1 MVKKIRVKKKRT
13 EAQTP
18 APPKDRVRGSKKNPK
33 GAASGS
39 RGGIKIPEKSLKTLE
54 NYRDEHN
61 EKYTAKSKKVN
72 LGTLKAVYQR
82 GAGAFSSSHRPQV
95 TSREQWALARVKAFL
110 KLVGTGQRKK
120 AYTTDLDLLPE
131 GHPQKSKAKKKAELL
146 NIPDKYSHI
155 DFTPPKGVQD
165 AAKRGLEVR
174 ATKPPSQR
182 GGTEVGLARA
192 RDLANGKQ
200 LSPDTVKRMFAYFTR
215 HEVDKKGSTW
225 SDQGKGWQAWHLWG
239 GDDGFSYSR
248 KVTKQMKAADQKVKS
263 LTAYSEALVL
273 NEIRTYD
280 LPDGLTIGKPFKTL
294 SLGQVSSRMNG
305 KPIGD
310 AIDQDLLNEMVRVFN
325 LRKESDPVII
335 DWQHATSPY
344 QNGIQGPDA
353 GNALGVI
360 VDLEVKSDGLY
371 AIPAY
376 NERGL
381 KVVNEAGGI
390 LWSSPEYLHGDIFT
404 RDGGDKVGD
413 AQLLAITLTPRPAQQ
428 SNKID
433 RVTLKESLSMYSKD
447 QLNAMDHDDLVDFA
461 NREQDL
467 NRQKDEM
474 IKQLEKQVKSMNED
488 NESKIAK
495 DNEELNEHYGDKK
508 EMRGEHKD
516 SEKKNE
522 HYDDDK
528 KKMNEHYDDDKKKMN
543 EHYDDDKKKKMKEH
557 KKMSE
562 SFTSPALLSEI
573 QMLREQVQQLRQA
586 KIEVEKTTAV
596 NQLLSEGKISPN
608 EESVAREAYDMK
620 LEGRE
625 SFWNMFSERPSN
637 SVVPMTTIG
646 HGASG
651 REITKETINLK
662 VKKLSEDKGISYSQA
677 LTEFRT
683 SNSSEYNQAYGV

>member
-13 EAQTP
+13 QAQTP
-18 APPKDRVRGSKKNPK
+18 APKKDQITGSKKNPK
-33 GAASGS
+33 GSASGA
-39 RGGIKIPEKSLKTLE
+39 RGGIEISEKAIKTLE

-61 EKYTAKSKKVN
+61 EKYNAKSKKVD
-72 LGTLKAVYQR
+72 LGTLKAVFRR
-82 GAGAFSSSHRPQV
+82 GAGAFSRSHRPQV
-95 TSREQWALARVKAFL
+95 TSRTQWALARVKAFL
-110 KLVGTGQRKK
+110 KLVGTGERKK
-120 AYTTDLDLLPE
+120 SYTTDLDLLPK
-131 GHPQKSKAKKKAELL
+131 GHPQRTEKETKSELL
-146 NIPDKYSHI
+146 AIPDKYSHI
-155 DFTPPKGVQD
+155 DFVPPKGVQD

-182 GGTEVGLARA
+182 RGTEVGLARA

-200 LSPDTVKRMFAYFTR
+200 LSPDTVKRMLNYFTR

-225 SDQGKGWQAWHLWG
+225 KDQGKGWQEWHLWG
-239 GDDGFSYSR
+239 GDAGFAYAR
-248 KVTKQMKAADQKVKS
+248 KTVKQMKTADSKAQS
-263 LTAYSEALVL
+263 LTAYAEALQL
-273 NEIRTYD
+273 NEIGTYEV
-280 LPDGLTIGKPFKTL
+280 PDGLTIGRPFKTL

-305 KPIGD
+305 KPLGE
-310 AIDQDLLNEMVRVFN
+310 AIDHELLNEMVRVFN

-335 DWQHATSPY
+335 DWQHATSPF
-344 QNGIQGPDA
+344 QDGVQGPDA

-360 VDLEVKSDGLY
+360 VDLELKEDGLY
-371 AIPAY
+371 AVPAY

-390 LWSSPEYLHGDIFT
+390 LWSSPEYLHGEIFT

-428 SNKID
+428 SDKID
-433 RVTLKESLSMYSKD
+433 RVILKENLSMFSKE
-447 QLNAMDHDDLVDFA
+447 QLNAMEHDDLVDFA
-461 NREQDL
+461 NREQNL

-474 IKQLEKQVKSMNED
+474 IAQLEKQVKSMNED

-495 DNEELNEHYGDKK
+495 GNEELGEHSDKEEK
-508 EMRGEHKD
+508 RGEHSDKE
-516 SEKKNE
+516 EKKNE
-522 HYDDDK
+522 HYNK
-528 KKMNEHYDDDKKKMN
+528 KEHDEDEKD
-543 EHYDDDKKKKMKEH
+543 KKMKEH

-562 SFTSPALLSEI
+562 SLASPALLSEI

-608 EESVAREAYDMK
+608 EETVAREAYDMK
-620 LEGRE
+620 LEGRD

-651 REITKETINLK
+651 QEINKETLNLK
-662 VKKLSEDKGISYSQA
+662 IKKLSEDKGISFSQA
-677 LTEFRT
+677 LTEFRS
-683 SNSSEYNQAYGV
+683 SNPSEYNQAYGV

>member
-1 MVKKIRVKKKRT
+1 M
-13 EAQTP
+13 
-18 APPKDRVRGSKKNPK
+18 
-33 GAASGS
+33 
-39 RGGIKIPEKSLKTLE
+39 
-54 NYRDEHN
+54 
-61 EKYTAKSKKVN
+61 
-72 LGTLKAVYQR
+72 
-82 GAGAFSSSHRPQV
+82 
-95 TSREQWALARVKAFL
+95 KAFL
-110 KLVGTGQRKK
+110 KLVGTGERKK
-120 AYTTDLDLLPE
+120 SYTTDLDLLPK
-131 GHPQKSKAKKKAELL
+131 GHPQRTEKETKSELL
-146 NIPDKYSHI
+146 AIPDKYAHI
-155 DFTPPKGVQD
+155 DFVPPKGVQD

-200 LSPDTVKRMFAYFTR
+200 LSPDTVKRMLNYFTR

-225 SDQGKGWQAWHLWG
+225 KDQGKGWQAWHLWG
-239 GDDGFSYSR
+239 GDAGFAYAR
-248 KVTKQMKAADQKVKS
+248 KTVKQMKTADSKAQS
-263 LTAYSEALVL
+263 LTAYAEALQL
-273 NEIRTYD
+273 NEIGTYEV
-280 LPDGLTIGKPFKTL
+280 PDGLTIGRPFKTL

-305 KPIGD
+305 KPLGE
-310 AIDQDLLNEMVRVFN
+310 AIDHELLNEMVRVFN

-335 DWQHATSPY
+335 DWQHATSPF
-344 QNGIQGPDA
+344 QDGVQGPDA

-360 VDLEVKSDGLY
+360 VDLELKEDGLY
-371 AIPAY
+371 AVPAY

-390 LWSSPEYLHGDIFT
+390 LWSSPEYLHGEIFT

-428 SNKID
+428 SDKID
-433 RVTLKESLSMYSKD
+433 RVILKENLSMFSKE
-447 QLNAMDHDDLVDFA
+447 QLNAMEHDDLVDFA
-461 NREQDL
+461 NREQNL

-474 IKQLEKQVKSMNED
+474 IAQLEKQVKSMNED

-495 DNEELNEHYGDKK
+495 DNEELGEHSDKEEK
-508 EMRGEHKD
+508 RGEHSDKE
-516 SEKKNE
+516 EKKNE
-522 HYDDDK
+522 HYNK
-528 KKMNEHYDDDKKKMN
+528 KEHDEDEKD
-543 EHYDDDKKKKMKEH
+543 KKMKEH

-562 SFTSPALLSEI
+562 SLASPALLSEI

-608 EESVAREAYDMK
+608 EETVAREAYDMK
-620 LEGRE
+620 LEGRD

-651 REITKETINLK
+651 QEINKETLNLK
-662 VKKLSEDKGISYSQA
+662 IKKLSEDKGISFSQA
-677 LTEFRT
+677 LIEFRS
-683 SNSSEYNQAYGV
+683 SNPSEFNQAYGV

>member
-13 EAQTP
+13 QAQTP
-18 APPKDRVRGSKKNPK
+18 APKKDQITGSKKNPK
-33 GAASGS
+33 GSASGA
-39 RGGIKIPEKSLKTLE
+39 RGGIEISEKAIKTLE

-61 EKYTAKSKKVN
+61 EKYSAKSKKVD
-72 LGTLKAVYQR
+72 LGTLKAVFRR
-82 GAGAFSSSHRPQV
+82 GAGAFSRSHRPQV
-95 TSREQWALARVKAFL
+95 TSRTQWALARVKAFL
-110 KLVGTGQRKK
+110 KLVGTGERKK
-120 AYTTDLDLLPE
+120 SYTTDLDLLPK
-131 GHPQKSKAKKKAELL
+131 GHPQRTEKETKSELL
-146 NIPDKYSHI
+146 AIPDKYAHI
-155 DFTPPKGVQD
+155 DFVPPKGVQD

-200 LSPDTVKRMFAYFTR
+200 LSPDTVKRMLNYFTR

-225 SDQGKGWQAWHLWG
+225 KDQGKGWQAWHLWG
-239 GDDGFSYSR
+239 GDAGFAYAR
-248 KVTKQMKAADQKVKS
+248 KTVKQMKTADSKAQS
-263 LTAYSEALVL
+263 LTAYAEALQL
-273 NEIRTYD
+273 NEIGTYEV
-280 LPDGLTIGKPFKTL
+280 PDGLTIGRPFKTL

-305 KPIGD
+305 KPLGE
-310 AIDQDLLNEMVRVFN
+310 AIDHELLNEMVRVFN

-335 DWQHATSPY
+335 DWQHATSPF
-344 QNGIQGPDA
+344 QDGVQGPDA

-360 VDLEVKSDGLY
+360 VDLELKEDGLY
-371 AIPAY
+371 AVPAY

-390 LWSSPEYLHGDIFT
+390 LWSSPEYLHGEIFT

-428 SNKID
+428 SDKID
-433 RVTLKESLSMYSKD
+433 RVILKENLSMFSKE
-447 QLNAMDHDDLVDFA
+447 QLNAMEHDDLVDFA
-461 NREQDL
+461 NREQNL

-474 IKQLEKQVKSMNED
+474 IAQLEKQVKSMNED

-495 DNEELNEHYGDKK
+495 GNEELGEHSDKEEK
-508 EMRGEHKD
+508 RGEHSDKE
-516 SEKKNE
+516 EKKNE
-522 HYDDDK
+522 HYNK
-528 KKMNEHYDDDKKKMN
+528 KEHDEDEKD
-543 EHYDDDKKKKMKEH
+543 KKMKEH

-562 SFTSPALLSEI
+562 SLASPALLSEI

-608 EESVAREAYDMK
+608 EETVAREAYDMK
-620 LEGRE
+620 LEGRD

-651 REITKETINLK
+651 QEINKETLNLK
-662 VKKLSEDKGISYSQA
+662 IKKLSEDKGISFSQA
-677 LTEFRT
+677 LIEFRS
-683 SNSSEYNQAYGV
+683 SNPSEFNQAYGV

>member
-1 MVKKIRVKKKRT
+1 M
-13 EAQTP
+13 
-18 APPKDRVRGSKKNPK
+18 
-33 GAASGS
+33 
-39 RGGIKIPEKSLKTLE
+39 
-54 NYRDEHN
+54 
-61 EKYTAKSKKVN
+61 
-72 LGTLKAVYQR
+72 
-82 GAGAFSSSHRPQV
+82 
-95 TSREQWALARVKAFL
+95 LA
-110 KLVGTGQRKK
+110 
-120 AYTTDLDLLPE
+120 
-131 GHPQKSKAKKKAELL
+131 
-146 NIPDKYSHI
+146 IPDKYAHI
-155 DFTPPKGVQD
+155 DFVPPKGVQD

-200 LSPDTVKRMFAYFTR
+200 LSPDTVKRMLNYFTR

-225 SDQGKGWQAWHLWG
+225 KDQGKGWQAWHLWG
-239 GDDGFSYSR
+239 SDEGFAWSR
-248 KVTKQMKAADQKVKS
+248 KVVKQMKTADSKAQS
-263 LTAYSEALVL
+263 LTAYAEALQL
-273 NEIRTYD
+273 NEIGTYEV
-280 LPDGLTIGKPFKTL
+280 PDGLTIGRPFKTL

-305 KPIGD
+305 KPLGD
-310 AIDQDLLNEMVRVFN
+310 AIDHELLNEMVRVFN

-335 DWQHATSPY
+335 DWQHATSPF
-344 QNGIQGPDA
+344 QEGVQGPDA
-353 GNALGVI
+353 GNALGII
-360 VDLEVKSDGLY
+360 VDLELKEDGLY

-390 LWSSPEYLHGDIFT
+390 LWSSPEYLHGEIFT

-428 SNKID
+428 SDKID
-433 RVTLKESLSMYSKD
+433 RVILKENLSMYSKE

-488 NESKIAK
+488 NEAKIAQ
-495 DNEELNEHYGDKK
+495 DNEELGEKSDKEEK
-508 EMRGEHKD
+508 LGEHSDKE
-516 SEKKNE
+516 EKKNE
-522 HYDDDK
+522 HYEKKEHDEEEKD
-528 KKMNEHYDDDKKKMN
+528 KKMN
-543 EHYDDDKKKKMKEH
+543 EH

-562 SFTSPALLSEI
+562 SLASPALLSEI
-573 QMLREQVQQLRQA
+573 QMLREQVQQLRQE

-608 EESVAREAYDMK
+608 EEAVAREAYDMK
-620 LEGRE
+620 LEGRD
-625 SFWNMFSERPSN
+625 SFWNMFSERQSN

-651 REITKETINLK
+651 QEINKETLNLK
-662 VKKLSEDKGISYSQA
+662 IKKLSEDKGISFSQA
-677 LTEFRT
+677 LIEFRS
-683 SNSSEYNQAYGV
+683 SNPSEYNQAYGV